1 MQRHDSDPV
10 LSKKALME
18 GFSLDSKILPK
29 QHSEPGPMIHE
40 RKPKFLIEGPGKNL
54 EFSPQMTQK
63 DPIFTSEMTFNLNFR
78 RIIFQSDLWNT
89 GRTLNLA

>member
-29 QHSEPGPMIHE
+29 QHSEPGPMLHE
-40 RKPKFLIEGPGKNL
+40 RKPKYLIEGPGKIEL
-54 EFSPQMTQK
+54 
-63 DPIFTSEMTFNLNFR
+63 LN
-78 RIIFQSDLWNT
+78 SNDL
-89 GRTLNLA
+89 R

>member
-29 QHSEPGPMIHE
+29 QHSEPGPMLHE
-40 RKPKFLIEGPGKNL
+40 RKPKFLIEGPGKIL
-54 EFSPQMTQK
+54 EFCPQMTPE
-63 DPIFTSEMTFNLNFR
+63 DPTSEMTFNLNFRR

>member
-40 RKPKFLIEGPGKNL
+40 RKPKYLIEGPGK
-54 EFSPQMTQK
+54 MTSNSK
-63 DPIFTSEMTFNLNFR
+63 
-78 RIIFQSDLWNT
+78 
-89 GRTLNLA
+89 

>member
-29 QHSEPGPMIHE
+29 QHSEPGPMLHE

-54 EFSPQMTQK
+54 EFCPQMT
-63 DPIFTSEMTFNLNFR
+63 PEGPTSEMTFNLNFR
-78 RIIFQSDLWNT
+78 GIIFQSDLWNT

>member
-29 QHSEPGPMIHE
+29 QHSEPGPMLHE
-40 RKPKFLIEGPGKNL
+40 RKPKFLIEGPGKIRVL
-54 EFSPQMTQK
+54 PSD
-63 DPIFTSEMTFNLNFR
+63 DPR
-78 RIIFQSDLWNT
+78 RSDLRNDF
-89 GRTLNLA
+89 LFKF

>member
-29 QHSEPGPMIHE
+29 QHSEPGPMLHE
-40 RKPKFLIEGPGKNL
+40 RKPKYLIEGPGNILLLTSNDL
-54 EFSPQMTQK
+54 ERT
-63 DPIFTSEMTFNLNFR
+63 
-78 RIIFQSDLWNT
+78 IIRFQF
-89 GRTLNLA
+89 